1 MFKFELPEE
10 ERIMQISIIGAG
22 NMASGIATRALAGG
36 HQVRLT
42 DRDPAKAKALVE
54 DLRERV
60 PGGDVSSADVAD
72 TGITAGDADI
82 VVLALPFAAAEQVA
96 AANREQLTGQIV
108 VDISNPVD
116 FATFDALVVPPGTSA
131 AEQIAAAAPGARVVK
146 AFNTTFAG
154 NLAAGVA
161 GGAPLD
167 VFIASDD
174 AGAKQAVVDLAAS
187 GGLRPIDAGPLRR
200 ARELEGFQFLHMTLQ
215 QTLGTNWS
223 SAIKILG

>member
-1 MFKFELPEE
+1 
-10 ERIMQISIIGAG
+10 MQISIIGAG
-22 NMASGIATRALAGG
+22 NMASGIGTRALAGG
-36 HQVRLT
+36 HRVRLT
-42 DRDPAKAKALVE
+42 DRDPAKAKALAE

-60 PGGDVSSADVAD
+60 PGADVAE
-72 TGITAGDADI
+72 AGSAADADI
-82 VVLALPFAAAEQVA
+82 VVLALPYAAAEEVA
-96 AANREQLTGQIV
+96 AANRDELAGKTV

-116 FATFDALVVPPGTSA
+116 FSTFDSLVVPPGTSA

-154 NLAAGVA
+154 TLVA
-161 GGAPLD
+161 GEAGGVPLD
-167 VFIASDD
+167 VFIAGDD
-174 AGAKQAVVDLAAS
+174 AEAKQAVADLAAS

-215 QTLGTNWS
+215 QALGTSWS

>member
-1 MFKFELPEE
+1 
-10 ERIMQISIIGAG
+10 MQISIIGAG
-22 NMASGIATRALAGG
+22 NMASGIAARALAGG
-36 HQVRLT
+36 HRVRLT
-42 DRDPAKAKALVE
+42 DRDPAKAKTLAE

-60 PGGDVSSADVAD
+60 PGADVAE
-72 TGITAGDADI
+72 AGSAADADI
-82 VVLALPFAAAEQVA
+82 VVLALPYAAAEEVA
-96 AANREQLTGQIV
+96 AANRDELAGKTV

-116 FATFDALVVPPGTSA
+116 FSTFDSLVVPPGTSA

-154 NLAAGVA
+154 NLEAGEA

-167 VFIASDD
+167 VFIAGDD
-174 AGAKQAVVDLAAS
+174 AEAKQAVADLAAS

>member
-1 MFKFELPEE
+1 
-10 ERIMQISIIGAG
+10 MQITIVGAG

-36 HQVRLT
+36 HSVRLT
-42 DRDPAKAKALVE
+42 DRDPAKAKSLAE
-54 DLRERV
+54 DLRQRV
-60 PGGDVSSADVAD
+60 PGADVAEAGTVSAS
-72 TGITAGDADI
+72 TGLASTGLAGI

-96 AANREQLTGQIV
+96 AANREELAGQIV

-116 FATFDALVVPPGTSA
+116 FATFDSLVVSPGTSA

-154 NLAAGVA
+154 TLVAGEV

-167 VFIASDD
+167 VFIAGDD
-174 AGAKQAVVDLAAS
+174 AGAKQAVADLAAS
-187 GGLRPIDAGPLRR
+187 GGLRPIDAGPLKR

-223 SAIKILG
+223 SAIKIVN